1 MLAIS
6 LIICGAACILYG
18 VSIMLVWSGTAFF
31 ALWYLMGAAAVAAGI
46 AMHLGLWQHLPAALA
61 RGIGIASLVALTGVV
76 SLSIFLMGVAATCDP
91 DEAPDDLDYLV
102 VLGAQVYGNKEP
114 SVVLRFRLD
123 AALAYLKG
131 HEGCKVVVSGGR
143 GPNEPITEA
152 ECMATYLERQGIPPE
167 RIVREGASASTR
179 QNLALSKEKME
190 QDSGTDVS
198 QLRVGVVTNNFHVF
212 RATRIA
218 QRLGMPGAT
227 GISGSMDP
235 WYVPNNLLRE
245 CLGVAKDALLGRL

>member
-46 AMHLGLWQHLPAALA
+46 AMRLGLWQHLPAALA
-61 RGIGIASLVALTGVV
+61 RGICIASLVALTGVV

-123 AALAYLKG
+123 AALSYLKG
-131 HEGCKVVVSGGR
+131 HEDCKVVVSGGH

-152 ECMATYLERQGIPPE
+152 WPPTSSG
-167 RIVREGASASTR
+167 RASHQSASSERERPPRRCRTSPSR
-179 QNLALSKEKME
+179 RRRWSRTA
-190 QDSGTDVS
+190 
-198 QLRVGVVTNNFHVF
+198 
-212 RATRIA
+212 A
-218 QRLGMPGAT
+218 QTSPSYA
-227 GISGSMDP
+227 
-235 WYVPNNLLRE
+235 
-245 CLGVAKDALLGRL
+245 